1 MKLAILFSG
10 QGSQFTDM
18 GLDFYQESPIF
29 KDCVDKASEI
39 ADFKITS
46 VFAND
51 GDKLSET
58 KYIQPAIVAMSI
70 GIWKMLQNT
79 LGDKLAVEGMVGLS
93 LGEYSALIASQKLSF
108 SDGMSVLKDRAIYMQ
123 DDANKV
129 DSKMA
134 AIIDP
139 QIEVIEKLC
148 TDYPNVYVANYNT
161 PKQLVIGGDG
171 EELVDVVDKI
181 DSLNA
186 AKKVVEL
193 KVSGAFHT
201 PLFTNASQKMKKRLS
216 NVAFTEG
223 SNLVVS
229 NTTMRPFKKDSLAEI
244 LAKQIIKPTHFGECV
259 QYLIDNKK
267 IDTGVKRGVVNN
279 GQRSVTEYRVLDQVK
294 GASLIELQLLT
305 GRTHQ
310 IRVHMQY
317 LGHPLFGDPLYGIK
331 DNFKRQALNCFY
343 LEFDDPFSEKRQKI
357 EIADPIDM
365 KRLWKNLISNKL

>member
-10 QGSQFTDM
+10 QGSQVTDM

-186 AKKVVEL
+186 AKKIVEL

-201 PLFTNASQKMKKRLS
+201 PLFTNASQKMEKRLS
-216 NVAFTEG
+216 NVTFTEG

-229 NTTMRPFKKDSLAEI
+229 NTTMRPFEKDSLAEI
-244 LAKQIIKPTHFGECV
+244 LAKQIIKSTHFGECV

-267 IDTGVKRGVVNN
+267 IDTVLEIGPGKTLSKFTKQIDKSIKRYHISKLSDFKKFIDSVK
-279 GQRSVTEYRVLDQVK
+279 E
-294 GASLIELQLLT
+294 
-305 GRTHQ
+305 
-310 IRVHMQY
+310 
-317 LGHPLFGDPLYGIK
+317 
-331 DNFKRQALNCFY
+331 
-343 LEFDDPFSEKRQKI
+343 SE
-357 EIADPIDM
+357 
-365 KRLWKNLISNKL
+365 

>member
-171 EELVDVVDKI
+171 EELVDVVDRI

-186 AKKVVEL
+186 AKKIVEL

-216 NVAFTEG
+216 NVTFTEG

-229 NTTMRPFKKDSLAEI
+229 NTTMRPFEKDSLAEI

-267 IDTGVKRGVVNN
+267 IDTVLEIGPGKTLSKFTKQIDKSIKRYHISKLSDFKKFMDSVK
-279 GQRSVTEYRVLDQVK
+279 E
-294 GASLIELQLLT
+294 
-305 GRTHQ
+305 
-310 IRVHMQY
+310 
-317 LGHPLFGDPLYGIK
+317 
-331 DNFKRQALNCFY
+331 
-343 LEFDDPFSEKRQKI
+343 SE
-357 EIADPIDM
+357 
-365 KRLWKNLISNKL
+365 

>member
-29 KDCVDKASEI
+29 KDCVDQASEI

-186 AKKVVEL
+186 AKKIVEL

-216 NVAFTEG
+216 NVTFTEG

-229 NTTMRPFKKDSLAEI
+229 NTTMRPFEKDSLAEI

-267 IDTGVKRGVVNN
+267 IDTVLEIGPGKTLSKFTKQIDKSIKRYHISKLSDFKKFIDSVK
-279 GQRSVTEYRVLDQVK
+279 E
-294 GASLIELQLLT
+294 
-305 GRTHQ
+305 
-310 IRVHMQY
+310 
-317 LGHPLFGDPLYGIK
+317 
-331 DNFKRQALNCFY
+331 
-343 LEFDDPFSEKRQKI
+343 SE
-357 EIADPIDM
+357 
-365 KRLWKNLISNKL
+365 

>member
-18 GLDFYQESPIF
+18 GLDFYQESSIF

-70 GIWKMLQNT
+70 GIWEMLQNT

-108 SDGMSVLKDRAIYMQ
+108 SDGMLVLKDRAIYMQ

-186 AKKVVEL
+186 AKKIVEL

-229 NTTMRPFKKDSLAEI
+229 NTTMRPFEKDSLAEI

-267 IDTGVKRGVVNN
+267 IDTVLEIGPGKTLSKFTKQIDKSIKRYHI
-279 GQRSVTEYRVLDQVK
+279 SKL
-294 GASLIELQLLT
+294 S
-305 GRTHQ
+305 
-310 IRVHMQY
+310 
-317 LGHPLFGDPLYGIK
+317 
-331 DNFKRQALNCFY
+331 NFKKFIDSVK
-343 LEFDDPFSEKRQKI
+343 ESE
-357 EIADPIDM
+357 
-365 KRLWKNLISNKL
+365 

>member
-186 AKKVVEL
+186 AKKIVEL

-216 NVAFTEG
+216 NVTFTEG

-229 NTTMRPFKKDSLAEI
+229 NTTMRPFEKDSLAEI
-244 LAKQIIKPTHFGECV
+244 LAKQIIKPTHFSECV

-267 IDTGVKRGVVNN
+267 IDTVLEIGPGKTLSKFTKQIDKSIKRYHISKLSDFKKFIDSVK
-279 GQRSVTEYRVLDQVK
+279 E
-294 GASLIELQLLT
+294 
-305 GRTHQ
+305 
-310 IRVHMQY
+310 
-317 LGHPLFGDPLYGIK
+317 
-331 DNFKRQALNCFY
+331 
-343 LEFDDPFSEKRQKI
+343 SE
-357 EIADPIDM
+357 
-365 KRLWKNLISNKL
+365 

>member
-93 LGEYSALIASQKLSF
+93 LGEYSALVASQKLSF

-186 AKKVVEL
+186 AKKIVEL

-216 NVAFTEG
+216 NVTFTEG

-229 NTTMRPFKKDSLAEI
+229 NTTMRPFEKDSLAEI

-267 IDTGVKRGVVNN
+267 IDTVLEIGPGKTLSKFTKQIDKSIKRYQISKLSDFKKFIDSVK
-279 GQRSVTEYRVLDQVK
+279 E
-294 GASLIELQLLT
+294 
-305 GRTHQ
+305 
-310 IRVHMQY
+310 
-317 LGHPLFGDPLYGIK
+317 
-331 DNFKRQALNCFY
+331 
-343 LEFDDPFSEKRQKI
+343 SE
-357 EIADPIDM
+357 
-365 KRLWKNLISNKL
+365 

>member
-29 KDCVDKASEI
+29 KDCVDEASEI

-46 VFAND
+46 VFADD

-186 AKKVVEL
+186 AKKIVEL

-201 PLFTNASQKMKKRLS
+201 PLFTNASQKMKKRLL
-216 NVAFTEG
+216 NVTFTEG

-229 NTTMRPFKKDSLAEI
+229 NTTMRPFEKDSLAEI

-267 IDTGVKRGVVNN
+267 IDTVLEIGPGKTLSKFTKQIDKSIKRYHI
-279 GQRSVTEYRVLDQVK
+279 SKL
-294 GASLIELQLLT
+294 S
-305 GRTHQ
+305 
-310 IRVHMQY
+310 
-317 LGHPLFGDPLYGIK
+317 
-331 DNFKRQALNCFY
+331 NFKKFIDSVK
-343 LEFDDPFSEKRQKI
+343 ESE
-357 EIADPIDM
+357 
-365 KRLWKNLISNKL
+365 

>member
-186 AKKVVEL
+186 AKKIVEL

-201 PLFTNASQKMKKRLS
+201 PLFTNASQKMEKRLS
-216 NVAFTEG
+216 NVTFTEG

-229 NTTMRPFKKDSLAEI
+229 NTTMRPFEKDSLAEI
-244 LAKQIIKPTHFGECV
+244 LAKQIIKSTHFGECV

-267 IDTGVKRGVVNN
+267 IDTVLEIGPGKTLSKFTKQIDKSIKRYHISKLSDFKKFIDSVK
-279 GQRSVTEYRVLDQVK
+279 E
-294 GASLIELQLLT
+294 
-305 GRTHQ
+305 
-310 IRVHMQY
+310 
-317 LGHPLFGDPLYGIK
+317 
-331 DNFKRQALNCFY
+331 
-343 LEFDDPFSEKRQKI
+343 SE
-357 EIADPIDM
+357 
-365 KRLWKNLISNKL
+365 

>member
-129 DSKMA
+129 DNKMA

-186 AKKVVEL
+186 AKKIVEL

-201 PLFTNASQKMKKRLS
+201 PLFTNASQKMKKKLS
-216 NVAFTEG
+216 NVTFTEG

-229 NTTMRPFKKDSLAEI
+229 NTTMRPFEKDSLAEI

-267 IDTGVKRGVVNN
+267 IDTVLEIGPGKTLSKFTKQIDKSIKRYHISKLSDFKKFIDSVK
-279 GQRSVTEYRVLDQVK
+279 E
-294 GASLIELQLLT
+294 
-305 GRTHQ
+305 
-310 IRVHMQY
+310 
-317 LGHPLFGDPLYGIK
+317 
-331 DNFKRQALNCFY
+331 
-343 LEFDDPFSEKRQKI
+343 SE
-357 EIADPIDM
+357 
-365 KRLWKNLISNKL
+365 

>member
-29 KDCVDKASEI
+29 KDCVDEASEI

-186 AKKVVEL
+186 AKKVIEL

-229 NTTMRPFKKDSLAEI
+229 NTTMRPFEKDSLAEI
-244 LAKQIIKPTHFGECV
+244 LAKQIVKPTHFGECV
-259 QYLIDNKK
+259 QYLIDNKN
-267 IDTGVKRGVVNN
+267 IDTVLEIGPGKTLSKFTKQIDKSIKRYHISKLSDFKKFIDNVK
-279 GQRSVTEYRVLDQVK
+279 E
-294 GASLIELQLLT
+294 
-305 GRTHQ
+305 
-310 IRVHMQY
+310 
-317 LGHPLFGDPLYGIK
+317 
-331 DNFKRQALNCFY
+331 
-343 LEFDDPFSEKRQKI
+343 SE
-357 EIADPIDM
+357 
-365 KRLWKNLISNKL
+365 

>member
-186 AKKVVEL
+186 AKKIVEL

-216 NVAFTEG
+216 NVTFTEG

-229 NTTMRPFKKDSLAEI
+229 NTTMRPFEKDS
-244 LAKQIIKPTHFGECV
+244 
-259 QYLIDNKK
+259 
-267 IDTGVKRGVVNN
+267 
-279 GQRSVTEYRVLDQVK
+279 
-294 GASLIELQLLT
+294 
-305 GRTHQ
+305 
-310 IRVHMQY
+310 
-317 LGHPLFGDPLYGIK
+317 
-331 DNFKRQALNCFY
+331 
-343 LEFDDPFSEKRQKI
+343 
-357 EIADPIDM
+357 
-365 KRLWKNLISNKL
+365 

>member
-79 LGDKLAVEGMVGLS
+79 LGDKLTVEGMVGLS

-108 SDGMSVLKDRAIYMQ
+108 SDGMSVLKDRAVYMQ

-186 AKKVVEL
+186 AKKIVEL

-201 PLFTNASQKMKKRLS
+201 LLFTDASQKMEKRLS
-216 NVAFTEG
+216 NVTFIEG

-229 NTTMRPFKKDSLAEI
+229 NTTMRPFEKDSLAEI
-244 LAKQIIKPTHFGECV
+244 LAKQIVKPTHFGECV
-259 QYLIDNKK
+259 QYLIDNKN
-267 IDTGVKRGVVNN
+267 IDTVLEIGPGKTLSKFTKQIDKSIKRYHISKLSDFKKFIDSVK
-279 GQRSVTEYRVLDQVK
+279 E
-294 GASLIELQLLT
+294 
-305 GRTHQ
+305 
-310 IRVHMQY
+310 
-317 LGHPLFGDPLYGIK
+317 
-331 DNFKRQALNCFY
+331 
-343 LEFDDPFSEKRQKI
+343 SE
-357 EIADPIDM
+357 
-365 KRLWKNLISNKL
+365 

>member
-39 ADFKITS
+39 TDFKITS

-186 AKKVVEL
+186 AKKIVEL

-229 NTTMRPFKKDSLAEI
+229 NTTMRPFEKDSLAEI
-244 LAKQIIKPTHFGECV
+244 LAKQIVKPTHFGECV
-259 QYLIDNKK
+259 QYLIDNKN
-267 IDTGVKRGVVNN
+267 IDTVLEIGPGKTLSKFTKQIDKSIKRYHISKLSDFKKFIDSVK
-279 GQRSVTEYRVLDQVK
+279 E
-294 GASLIELQLLT
+294 
-305 GRTHQ
+305 
-310 IRVHMQY
+310 
-317 LGHPLFGDPLYGIK
+317 
-331 DNFKRQALNCFY
+331 
-343 LEFDDPFSEKRQKI
+343 SE
-357 EIADPIDM
+357 
-365 KRLWKNLISNKL
+365 

>member
-29 KDCVDKASEI
+29 KDCVDEASEI

-186 AKKVVEL
+186 AKKVIEL

-201 PLFTNASQKMKKRLS
+201 PLFTNAIQKMKKRLS

-229 NTTMRPFKKDSLAEI
+229 NTTMRPFEKDSLAEI
-244 LAKQIIKPTHFGECV
+244 LAKQIVKPTHFGECV
-259 QYLIDNKK
+259 QYLIDNKN
-267 IDTGVKRGVVNN
+267 IDTVLEIGPGKTLSKFTKQIDKSIKRYHISKLSDFKKFIDNVK
-279 GQRSVTEYRVLDQVK
+279 E
-294 GASLIELQLLT
+294 
-305 GRTHQ
+305 
-310 IRVHMQY
+310 
-317 LGHPLFGDPLYGIK
+317 
-331 DNFKRQALNCFY
+331 
-343 LEFDDPFSEKRQKI
+343 SE
-357 EIADPIDM
+357 
-365 KRLWKNLISNKL
+365 

>member
-46 VFAND
+46 VFAKD

-134 AIIDP
+134 AIIDS

-148 TDYPNVYVANYNT
+148 TDYPNVYVANYIT
-161 PKQLVIGGDG
+161 HKQLVIGGDG

-181 DSLNA
+181 DSLNSS
-186 AKKVVEL
+186 KKIVEL

-229 NTTMRPFKKDSLAEI
+229 NTTMRPFEKDSLAEI

-267 IDTGVKRGVVNN
+267 IDTVLEIGPGKTLSKFTKQIDKSIKRYHI
-279 GQRSVTEYRVLDQVK
+279 SKL
-294 GASLIELQLLT
+294 S
-305 GRTHQ
+305 
-310 IRVHMQY
+310 
-317 LGHPLFGDPLYGIK
+317 
-331 DNFKRQALNCFY
+331 NFKKFIDSVK
-343 LEFDDPFSEKRQKI
+343 ESE
-357 EIADPIDM
+357 
-365 KRLWKNLISNKL
+365 

>member
-93 LGEYSALIASQKLSF
+93 LGEYSDLIASQKLYF
-108 SDGMSVLKDRAIYMQ
+108 SDVMSVLKDRAIYMQ

-186 AKKVVEL
+186 AKKIVEL

-216 NVAFTEG
+216 NVTFTEG

-229 NTTMRPFKKDSLAEI
+229 NTTMRPFEKDSLAEI

-267 IDTGVKRGVVNN
+267 IDTVLEIGPGKTLSKFTKQIDKSIKRYHISKLSDFKKFIDSVK
-279 GQRSVTEYRVLDQVK
+279 E
-294 GASLIELQLLT
+294 
-305 GRTHQ
+305 
-310 IRVHMQY
+310 
-317 LGHPLFGDPLYGIK
+317 
-331 DNFKRQALNCFY
+331 
-343 LEFDDPFSEKRQKI
+343 SE
-357 EIADPIDM
+357 
-365 KRLWKNLISNKL
+365 

>member
-93 LGEYSALIASQKLSF
+93 LGEYSALIASQKLFF

-186 AKKVVEL
+186 AKKIVEL

-216 NVAFTEG
+216 NVTFTEG

-229 NTTMRPFKKDSLAEI
+229 NTTMRPFEKDSLAEI

-267 IDTGVKRGVVNN
+267 IDTVLEIGPGKTLSKFTKQIDKSIKRYHISKLSDFKKFIDSVK
-279 GQRSVTEYRVLDQVK
+279 E
-294 GASLIELQLLT
+294 
-305 GRTHQ
+305 
-310 IRVHMQY
+310 
-317 LGHPLFGDPLYGIK
+317 
-331 DNFKRQALNCFY
+331 
-343 LEFDDPFSEKRQKI
+343 SE
-357 EIADPIDM
+357 
-365 KRLWKNLISNKL
+365 

>member
-29 KDCVDKASEI
+29 KDCVDEASEI

-181 DSLNA
+181 NSLNA
-186 AKKVVEL
+186 AKKIVEL

-201 PLFTNASQKMKKRLS
+201 PLFTNASQKMEKRLS
-216 NVAFTEG
+216 NVTFTEG
-223 SNLVVS
+223 SNLVIS
-229 NTTMRPFKKDSLAEI
+229 NTTMHPFEKDSLAEI
-244 LAKQIIKPTHFGECV
+244 LAKQIVKPTHFGECV
-259 QYLIDNKK
+259 QYLIDNKN
-267 IDTGVKRGVVNN
+267 IDTVLEIGPGKTLSKFTKQIDKSIKRYHISKLSDFKKFIDSVK
-279 GQRSVTEYRVLDQVK
+279 E
-294 GASLIELQLLT
+294 
-305 GRTHQ
+305 
-310 IRVHMQY
+310 
-317 LGHPLFGDPLYGIK
+317 
-331 DNFKRQALNCFY
+331 
-343 LEFDDPFSEKRQKI
+343 SE
-357 EIADPIDM
+357 
-365 KRLWKNLISNKL
+365 

>member
-29 KDCVDKASEI
+29 KDCVDEASEI

-186 AKKVVEL
+186 AKKIVEL

-216 NVAFTEG
+216 NVTFTEG

-229 NTTMRPFKKDSLAEI
+229 NTTMRPFEKDSLAEI
-244 LAKQIIKPTHFGECV
+244 LAKQIVKPTHFGECV

-267 IDTGVKRGVVNN
+267 IDTVLEIGPGKTLSKFTKQIDKSIKRYHISKLSDFKKFIDSVK
-279 GQRSVTEYRVLDQVK
+279 E
-294 GASLIELQLLT
+294 
-305 GRTHQ
+305 
-310 IRVHMQY
+310 
-317 LGHPLFGDPLYGIK
+317 
-331 DNFKRQALNCFY
+331 
-343 LEFDDPFSEKRQKI
+343 SE
-357 EIADPIDM
+357 
-365 KRLWKNLISNKL
+365 

>member
-18 GLDFYQESPIF
+18 GLDFFFFFPIK

-39 ADFKITS
+39 ADLKLSS

-186 AKKVVEL
+186 AKKIVEL

-201 PLFTNASQKMKKRLS
+201 PLFTNASQKMKKRLL
-216 NVAFTEG
+216 NVTFTEG

-229 NTTMRPFKKDSLAEI
+229 NTTMRPFEKDSLAEI
-244 LAKQIIKPTHFGECV
+244 LAKQIIKPTYFGECV

-267 IDTGVKRGVVNN
+267 IDTVLEIGPGKTLSKFTKQIDKSIKRYHISKLSDFKKFIDSVK
-279 GQRSVTEYRVLDQVK
+279 E
-294 GASLIELQLLT
+294 
-305 GRTHQ
+305 
-310 IRVHMQY
+310 
-317 LGHPLFGDPLYGIK
+317 
-331 DNFKRQALNCFY
+331 
-343 LEFDDPFSEKRQKI
+343 SE
-357 EIADPIDM
+357 
-365 KRLWKNLISNKL
+365 

>member
-79 LGDKLAVEGMVGLS
+79 LGDKLTVEGMVGLS

-186 AKKVVEL
+186 AKKIVEL

-201 PLFTNASQKMKKRLS
+201 PLFTNASQKMEKRLS
-216 NVAFTEG
+216 NVTFTEG

-229 NTTMRPFKKDSLAEI
+229 NTTMRSFEKDSLAEI

-267 IDTGVKRGVVNN
+267 IDTVLEIGPGKTLSKFTKQIDKSIKRYHISKLSDFKKFIDSVK
-279 GQRSVTEYRVLDQVK
+279 E
-294 GASLIELQLLT
+294 
-305 GRTHQ
+305 
-310 IRVHMQY
+310 
-317 LGHPLFGDPLYGIK
+317 
-331 DNFKRQALNCFY
+331 
-343 LEFDDPFSEKRQKI
+343 SE
-357 EIADPIDM
+357 
-365 KRLWKNLISNKL
+365 

>member
-79 LGDKLAVEGMVGLS
+79 LGNKLAVEGMVGLS

-139 QIEVIEKLC
+139 QIEVIKKLC
-148 TDYPNVYVANYNT
+148 IDYPNVYVANYNT

-181 DSLNA
+181 NSLNA
-186 AKKVVEL
+186 AKKIVEL

-201 PLFTNASQKMKKRLS
+201 PLFTNASQKMEMRLS
-216 NVAFTEG
+216 NVTFTEG
-223 SNLVVS
+223 SNLVIS
-229 NTTMRPFKKDSLAEI
+229 NTTMHPFEKDSLAEI
-244 LAKQIIKPTHFGECV
+244 LVKQIIKPTYFGECV
-259 QYLIDNKK
+259 QYLIDNKN
-267 IDTGVKRGVVNN
+267 IDTVLEIGPGKTLSKFTKQIDKSIKRYHISKLSDFKKFIDSVK
-279 GQRSVTEYRVLDQVK
+279 E
-294 GASLIELQLLT
+294 
-305 GRTHQ
+305 
-310 IRVHMQY
+310 
-317 LGHPLFGDPLYGIK
+317 
-331 DNFKRQALNCFY
+331 
-343 LEFDDPFSEKRQKI
+343 SE
-357 EIADPIDM
+357 
-365 KRLWKNLISNKL
+365 

>member
-161 PKQLVIGGDG
+161 PKQLVIGGNG
-171 EELVDVVDKI
+171 EELVDIVDKI

-186 AKKVVEL
+186 AKKIVEL

-201 PLFTNASQKMKKRLS
+201 PLFTNASQKMKKRLL
-216 NVAFTEG
+216 NVTFTEG

-229 NTTMRPFKKDSLAEI
+229 NTIMRPFEKDSLAEI
-244 LAKQIIKPTHFGECV
+244 LAKQIIKSTHFGGCV

-267 IDTGVKRGVVNN
+267 IDTVLEIGPGKTLSKFTKQIDKSIKRYHISKLSDFKKFIDSVK
-279 GQRSVTEYRVLDQVK
+279 E
-294 GASLIELQLLT
+294 
-305 GRTHQ
+305 
-310 IRVHMQY
+310 
-317 LGHPLFGDPLYGIK
+317 
-331 DNFKRQALNCFY
+331 
-343 LEFDDPFSEKRQKI
+343 SE
-357 EIADPIDM
+357 
-365 KRLWKNLISNKL
+365 

>member
-29 KDCVDKASEI
+29 KDCVDEASEI

-46 VFAND
+46 VFANE

-161 PKQLVIGGDG
+161 PKQLVIGGDS

-229 NTTMRPFKKDSLAEI
+229 NTTMRPFEKDSLAEI
-244 LAKQIIKPTHFGECV
+244 LAKQIVKPTHFGECV
-259 QYLIDNKK
+259 QYLIDNKN
-267 IDTGVKRGVVNN
+267 IDTVLEIGPGKTLNKFTKQIDESIKRYHISKLSDFKKFIDSVK
-279 GQRSVTEYRVLDQVK
+279 E
-294 GASLIELQLLT
+294 
-305 GRTHQ
+305 
-310 IRVHMQY
+310 
-317 LGHPLFGDPLYGIK
+317 
-331 DNFKRQALNCFY
+331 
-343 LEFDDPFSEKRQKI
+343 SE
-357 EIADPIDM
+357 
-365 KRLWKNLISNKL
+365 

>member
-29 KDCVDKASEI
+29 KDCVDEASEI

-161 PKQLVIGGDG
+161 PKQLVIGGNG
-171 EELVDVVDKI
+171 EELVDIVDKI

-186 AKKVVEL
+186 AKKIVEL

-201 PLFTNASQKMKKRLS
+201 PLFTNASQKMKKRLL
-216 NVAFTEG
+216 NVTFTEG

-229 NTTMRPFKKDSLAEI
+229 NTTMRPFEKDSLAEI
-244 LAKQIIKPTHFGECV
+244 LAKQIIKSTHFGECV

-267 IDTGVKRGVVNN
+267 IDTVLEIGPGKTLSKFTKQIDKSIKRYHISKLSDFKKFIDSVK
-279 GQRSVTEYRVLDQVK
+279 E
-294 GASLIELQLLT
+294 
-305 GRTHQ
+305 
-310 IRVHMQY
+310 
-317 LGHPLFGDPLYGIK
+317 
-331 DNFKRQALNCFY
+331 
-343 LEFDDPFSEKRQKI
+343 SE
-357 EIADPIDM
+357 
-365 KRLWKNLISNKL
+365 

>member
-29 KDCVDKASEI
+29 KDCVDEASEI

-46 VFAND
+46 VFANG

-229 NTTMRPFKKDSLAEI
+229 NTTMRPFEKDSLAEI
-244 LAKQIIKPTHFGECV
+244 LAKQIVKPTHFGECV
-259 QYLIDNKK
+259 QYLIDNKN
-267 IDTGVKRGVVNN
+267 IDTVLEIGPGKTLSKFTKQIDKSIKRYHISKLSDFKKFIDSVK
-279 GQRSVTEYRVLDQVK
+279 E
-294 GASLIELQLLT
+294 
-305 GRTHQ
+305 
-310 IRVHMQY
+310 
-317 LGHPLFGDPLYGIK
+317 
-331 DNFKRQALNCFY
+331 
-343 LEFDDPFSEKRQKI
+343 SE
-357 EIADPIDM
+357 
-365 KRLWKNLISNKL
+365 

>member
-29 KDCVDKASEI
+29 MDCVDKASEI

-186 AKKVVEL
+186 AKKIVEL

-216 NVAFTEG
+216 NVTFTEG

-229 NTTMRPFKKDSLAEI
+229 NTTMRPFEKDSLAEI

-267 IDTGVKRGVVNN
+267 IDTVLEIGPGKTLSKFTKQIDKSIKRYHISKLSDFKKFIDSVK
-279 GQRSVTEYRVLDQVK
+279 E
-294 GASLIELQLLT
+294 
-305 GRTHQ
+305 
-310 IRVHMQY
+310 
-317 LGHPLFGDPLYGIK
+317 
-331 DNFKRQALNCFY
+331 
-343 LEFDDPFSEKRQKI
+343 SE
-357 EIADPIDM
+357 
-365 KRLWKNLISNKL
+365 

>member
-1 MKLAILFSG
+1 
-10 QGSQFTDM
+10 
-18 GLDFYQESPIF
+18 
-29 KDCVDKASEI
+29 
-39 ADFKITS
+39 
-46 VFAND
+46 
-51 GDKLSET
+51 
-58 KYIQPAIVAMSI
+58 
-70 GIWKMLQNT
+70 MLQNT

-186 AKKVVEL
+186 AKKIVEL

-229 NTTMRPFKKDSLAEI
+229 NTAMRPFEKDSLAEI

-267 IDTGVKRGVVNN
+267 IDTVLEIGPGKTLSKFTKQIDKSIKRYHI
-279 GQRSVTEYRVLDQVK
+279 SKL
-294 GASLIELQLLT
+294 S
-305 GRTHQ
+305 
-310 IRVHMQY
+310 
-317 LGHPLFGDPLYGIK
+317 
-331 DNFKRQALNCFY
+331 NFKKFIDSVK
-343 LEFDDPFSEKRQKI
+343 ESE
-357 EIADPIDM
+357 
-365 KRLWKNLISNKL
+365 

>member
-18 GLDFYQESPIF
+18 GFDFYQESPIF

-186 AKKVVEL
+186 AKKIVEL

-216 NVAFTEG
+216 NVTFTEG

-229 NTTMRPFKKDSLAEI
+229 NTTMRPFEKDSLAEI

-267 IDTGVKRGVVNN
+267 IDTVLEIGPGKTLSKFTKQIDKSIKRYHISKLSDFKKFIDSVK
-279 GQRSVTEYRVLDQVK
+279 E
-294 GASLIELQLLT
+294 
-305 GRTHQ
+305 
-310 IRVHMQY
+310 
-317 LGHPLFGDPLYGIK
+317 
-331 DNFKRQALNCFY
+331 
-343 LEFDDPFSEKRQKI
+343 SE
-357 EIADPIDM
+357 
-365 KRLWKNLISNKL
+365 

>member
-186 AKKVVEL
+186 AKKIVEL
-193 KVSGAFHT
+193 KVSGSFHT
-201 PLFTNASQKMKKRLS
+201 ALFTNASQKMKKRLS
-216 NVAFTEG
+216 NVTFTEG

-229 NTTMRPFKKDSLAEI
+229 NTTMRPFEKDSLAEI

-267 IDTGVKRGVVNN
+267 IDTVLEIGPGKTLSKFTKQIDKSIKRYHISKLSDFKKFIDSVK
-279 GQRSVTEYRVLDQVK
+279 E
-294 GASLIELQLLT
+294 
-305 GRTHQ
+305 
-310 IRVHMQY
+310 
-317 LGHPLFGDPLYGIK
+317 
-331 DNFKRQALNCFY
+331 
-343 LEFDDPFSEKRQKI
+343 SE
-357 EIADPIDM
+357 
-365 KRLWKNLISNKL
+365 

>member
-29 KDCVDKASEI
+29 KDCVDEASEI

-186 AKKVVEL
+186 AKKIVEL

-229 NTTMRPFKKDSLAEI
+229 NTTMRPFEKDSLAEI
-244 LAKQIIKPTHFGECV
+244 LAKQIVKPTHFGECV
-259 QYLIDNKK
+259 QYLIDNKN
-267 IDTGVKRGVVNN
+267 IDTVLEIGPGKTLSKFTKQIDKSIKRYHISKLSDFKKFIDNVK
-279 GQRSVTEYRVLDQVK
+279 E
-294 GASLIELQLLT
+294 
-305 GRTHQ
+305 
-310 IRVHMQY
+310 
-317 LGHPLFGDPLYGIK
+317 
-331 DNFKRQALNCFY
+331 
-343 LEFDDPFSEKRQKI
+343 SE
-357 EIADPIDM
+357 
-365 KRLWKNLISNKL
+365 

>member
-29 KDCVDKASEI
+29 KDCVDEASEI

-186 AKKVVEL
+186 AKKIVEL

-201 PLFTNASQKMKKRLS
+201 PLFTNASQKMKKRLL
-216 NVAFTEG
+216 NVTFTEG

-229 NTTMRPFKKDSLAEI
+229 NTTMRPFEKDSLAEI

-267 IDTGVKRGVVNN
+267 IDTVLEIGPGKTLSKFTKQIDKSIKRYHI
-279 GQRSVTEYRVLDQVK
+279 SKL
-294 GASLIELQLLT
+294 S
-305 GRTHQ
+305 
-310 IRVHMQY
+310 
-317 LGHPLFGDPLYGIK
+317 
-331 DNFKRQALNCFY
+331 NFKKFIDSVK
-343 LEFDDPFSEKRQKI
+343 ESE
-357 EIADPIDM
+357 
-365 KRLWKNLISNKL
+365 

>member
-70 GIWKMLQNT
+70 GIWKVLQNT

-186 AKKVVEL
+186 AKKIVEL

-201 PLFTNASQKMKKRLS
+201 PLFTNASQKMEKRLS
-216 NVAFTEG
+216 NVTFTEG

-229 NTTMRPFKKDSLAEI
+229 NTTMRPFEKDSLAEI
-244 LAKQIIKPTHFGECV
+244 LAKQIIKSTHFGECV

-267 IDTGVKRGVVNN
+267 IDTVLEIGPGKTLSKFTKQIDKSIKRYHISKLSDFKKFIDSVK
-279 GQRSVTEYRVLDQVK
+279 E
-294 GASLIELQLLT
+294 
-305 GRTHQ
+305 
-310 IRVHMQY
+310 
-317 LGHPLFGDPLYGIK
+317 
-331 DNFKRQALNCFY
+331 
-343 LEFDDPFSEKRQKI
+343 SE
-357 EIADPIDM
+357 
-365 KRLWKNLISNKL
+365 